1 MKQSTVNGL
10 KNAGMQ
16 IGLHGLLIPALG
28 TLVGFFVQKKLIQNE
43 QKKAIKQQQGST
55 NQLPETVGFDD

>member
-1 MKQSTVNGL
+1 MKKETMNGI

-28 TLVGFFVQKKLIQNE
+28 TLVGFIVQKKLMESE
-43 QKKAIKQQQGST
+43 QKKSTQQQ
-55 NQLPETVGFDD
+55 QLSSPSQPEELDLV